1 MFDYRSLPDA
11 SKYQSW
17 GSKSVDELLSFIRDN
32 HAIEALTAGTWYQSR
47 IVLKNNRGLIGAD
60 LASRTVAGRSMF
72 PPWVCG

>member
-32 HAIEALTAGTWYQSR
+32 HAIEAL
-47 IVLKNNRGLIGAD
+47 RGD
-60 LASRTVAGRSMF
+60 LVSVRHCSQKQ
-72 PPWVCG
+72 